1 MRRRIERIVSRQQRV
16 NILSRL
22 GCLKYTGGR
31 GRRVEI
37 CRNLQGRE
45 LISAIDNFDR
55 ACLWETKKNIELA
68 GQRLISLW
76 KQHKHSSEPT
86 LNSRQVAD
94 RLNIGDSQL
103 HQLSKNPTFPESRNG
118 NYVES
123 EIDSWKSKLDYFRRK
138 GYRVPEC
145 LYAWQW

>member
-1 MRRRIERIVSRQQRV
+1 MSGSNDNCISTAIVTLNTKAVPHGLAGRGDVVLRLKFHCQCARLRDCLCALSRETNMSRNTIMAMRRRIERIVSRQQRV

-76 KQHKHSSEPT
+76 
-86 LNSRQVAD
+86 
-94 RLNIGDSQL
+94 
-103 HQLSKNPTFPESRNG
+103 
-118 NYVES
+118 
-123 EIDSWKSKLDYFRRK
+123 
-138 GYRVPEC
+138 
-145 LYAWQW
+145 